1 MADVLIIERDEP
13 FSTALEGIIS
23 RMGHRVSWARNL
35 DEGFLQLQADHFDVV
50 FINAQLPDGEGVE
63 ILSKLHEEPASP
75 EVVILADRGDPDEAE
90 RAIKN
95 GAWEY
100 IEKSADLAVVVTSF
114 VRALQYRARKTADK
128 PSADL
133 KTETFQDIV
142 GNSRRMKSC
151 LELLAMAAR
160 SDASVL
166 ITGETGT
173 GKELFAW
180 AIHNNS
186 TRADRPFVVV
196 DCASLP
202 ETLVE
207 STLLGYEKGAFTGAF
222 RDHDGLVKQ
231 ADGGTLFLDEVSEL
245 PLAVQKS
252 FLRVLQERRF
262 RHVGGAKEIE
272 SDFRLIA
279 ASNRDLDAM
288 VQHRQFRKDLLF
300 RLRGFTIELPP
311 LREHPE
317 DIAAL
322 SDYHM
327 AQLCGCYG
335 IKKKGYSPEFFEV
348 LARYN
353 WPGNVREL
361 VNALERA
368 VAAARHEPILFPKHL
383 PTYIRVQLARSSV
396 APEQESQ
403 QAVKGARAPDQSFP
417 RLADV
422 RETAIAH
429 AERRYLKELIA
440 QSKGD
445 VQKACRIAGLSR
457 SRLYALLKKYQI
469 STSVMLSR

>member
-13 FSTALEGIIS
+13 FSTTLEGIIS
-23 RMGHRVSWARNL
+23 RMGHRVSSARNL
-35 DEGFLQLQADHFDVV
+35 DEGFRQLQADNFDVV
-50 FINAQLPDGEGVE
+50 FINAQMPEGEGVE

-100 IEKSADLAVVVTSF
+100 IEKGADLAAVVTSF

-207 STLLGYEKGAFTGAF
+207 STLLGYE
-222 RDHDGLVKQ
+222 
-231 ADGGTLFLDEVSEL
+231 
-245 PLAVQKS
+245 
-252 FLRVLQERRF
+252 
-262 RHVGGAKEIE
+262 
-272 SDFRLIA
+272 
-279 ASNRDLDAM
+279 
-288 VQHRQFRKDLLF
+288 
-300 RLRGFTIELPP
+300 
-311 LREHPE
+311 
-317 DIAAL
+317 
-322 SDYHM
+322 
-327 AQLCGCYG
+327 
-335 IKKKGYSPEFFEV
+335 
-348 LARYN
+348 
-353 WPGNVREL
+353 
-361 VNALERA
+361 
-368 VAAARHEPILFPKHL
+368 
-383 PTYIRVQLARSSV
+383 
-396 APEQESQ
+396 
-403 QAVKGARAPDQSFP
+403 
-417 RLADV
+417 
-422 RETAIAH
+422 
-429 AERRYLKELIA
+429 
-440 QSKGD
+440 
-445 VQKACRIAGLSR
+445 
-457 SRLYALLKKYQI
+457 
-469 STSVMLSR
+469 